1 MNGTF
6 LYDEFNGRQLDIY
19 LPQDTSIDVPAVF
32 VQDGSSLFRT
42 HLLEI
47 ERMIESNTISP
58 IILVG
63 IHPFNR
69 LDEYTPWKAS
79 SLRSQFPDFKGEAKT
94 YVSFLANDLL
104 PYIKRQ
110 YPVKQTCNEHSHVGA
125 SLGGLLAIY
134 TLLMHPTLFKNIASI
149 SGSFWYQDFLPFA
162 KQQSIQC
169 VDHLVY
175 LSVGSEEGKGKTSA
189 QQHMLLFTKQL
200 HDLLSQKGMQEWQL
214 QYHIEQGEGHH
225 LKQFQ
230 KNFLSAMKWFYK
242 REL

>member
-47 ERMIESNTISP
+47 ERMIEANTISP
-58 IILVG
+58 IIIVG

-79 SLRSQFPDFKGEAKT
+79 SLRSEFPDFNGEAQT
-94 YVSFLANDLL
+94 YMSFLANDLL
-104 PYIKRQ
+104 PYIKRE
-110 YPVKQTCNEHSHVGA
+110 YPVKQTCHQHSHVGA
-125 SLGGLLAIY
+125 SLGGLFAIY
-134 TLLMHPTLFKNIASI
+134 TLLMHPALFKNIASI

-169 VDHLVY
+169 VEHLVY

-189 QQHMLLFTKQL
+189 QQHMPLFNKQL
-200 HDLLSQKGMQEWQL
+200 HDLLLQKGMQDWR
-214 QYHIEQGEGHH
+214 YNITSNKGR
-225 LKQFQ
+225 
-230 KNFLSAMKWFYK
+230 AII
-242 REL
+242 